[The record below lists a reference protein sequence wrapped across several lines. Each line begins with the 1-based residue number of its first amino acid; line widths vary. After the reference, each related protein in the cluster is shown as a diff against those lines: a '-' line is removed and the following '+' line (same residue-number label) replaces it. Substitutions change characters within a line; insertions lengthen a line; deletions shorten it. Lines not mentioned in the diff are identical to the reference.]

1 MLAPRTFPRYCA
13 VTGLERWLLIGL
25 CLCTVLV
32 LELRM
37 LTEMALKT
45 LLLYSVGTTVV
56 ERVGCT
62 LEFVSVLH
70 WCKVLVERDGC
81 SEDLASVGTVQY

>member
-1 MLAPRTFPRYCA
+1 MVAPRTFPLYCA
-13 VTGLERWLLIGL
+13 VSGLERWLLIGL

-56 ERVGCT
+56 ERDGCT
-62 LEFVSVLH
+62 FRNWSLYYTGA
-70 WCKVLVERDGC
+70 R
-81 SEDLASVGTVQY
+81 Y